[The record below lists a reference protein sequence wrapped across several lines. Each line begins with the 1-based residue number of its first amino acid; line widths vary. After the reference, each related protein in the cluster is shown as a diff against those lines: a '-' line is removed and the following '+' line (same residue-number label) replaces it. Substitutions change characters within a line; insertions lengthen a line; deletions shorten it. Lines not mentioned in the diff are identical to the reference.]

1 MYIVILNVHLY
12 FKSILFQSRVVSDII
27 IIVFILFSSI
37 FYVCDM
43 DLDKIKEWV
52 LGRVDSIA
60 KSLGVEMRVLI
71 LIAFFSRLFDR

>member
-1 MYIVILNVHLY
+1 MILLSLY
-12 FKSILFQSRVVSDII
+12 LL
-27 IIVFILFSSI
+27 ILFSSI

-60 KSLGVEMRVLI
+60 KSLGVEMRVLV
-71 LIAFFSRLFDR
+71 LIAFLVGYLIGNWG